1 MTIAAASPAAADRI
15 RLSMSRIALAGLAGG
30 AVDLVYASGVGA
42 LFGRGFQRVWQGV
55 AGGWLGKPAF
65 DMGWTS
71 ATLGLVTHFGIATA
85 MAGAF
90 ALAGSRLAALYR
102 RPWLSG
108 CAYGL
113 VLYGVMYGLVL
124 PARWPQT
131 FPKWDGARSVADI
144 LAHVGVG
151 LAIAHVLRGRGRVAS

>member
-1 MTIAAASPAAADRI
+1 MTIAAVSPAAARAP
-15 RLSMSRIALAGLAGG
+15 LSASRIALAGLAGG
-30 AVDLVYASGVGA
+30 AVDLVYATGVGA
-42 LFGRGFQRVWQGV
+42 TLGRSFQRVWQGV

-71 ATLGLVTHFGIATA
+71 ATLGLVTHFGIATV

-90 ALAGSRLAALYR
+90 ALAGSRLPALYR

-108 CAYGL
+108 GVYGL

-144 LAHVGVG
+144 MAHVGVG
-151 LAIAHVLRGRGRVAS
+151 LAIAYVLRGRGRVAS